1 MAQEDF
7 VIKIAD
13 FGFARE
19 ADGMIDSY
27 CGTPLN
33 MAPEILEKK
42 MYNLKADIWSLGVI
56 LFELITG
63 KPPFKARTKSE
74 LKANI
79 MNGEFKIPKQYE
91 ISIECLDFINKCL

>member
-1 MAQEDF
+1 
-7 VIKIAD
+7 
-13 FGFARE
+13 
-19 ADGMIDSY
+19 MIESY

-42 MYNLKADIWSLGVI
+42 QYNYKADIWSLGVI

-63 KPPFKARTKSE
+63 DPPFQASSKSE

-79 MNGEFKIPKQYE
+79 KMGDFKIPKHFN
-91 ISIECLDFINKCL
+91 ISLECLDFINKCL

>member
-1 MAQEDF
+1 MVHFPERKNVTSDFLMETNMAQEDF
-7 VIKIAD
+7 RIKIGD
-13 FGFARE
+13 FGFSRE
-19 ADGMIDSY
+19 ITGMVESY

-42 MYNLKADIWSLGVI
+42 LYNVKADIWSLGVI

-63 KPPFKARTKSE
+63 FPPFKANTKSE

-79 MNGEFKIPKQYE
+79 K
-91 ISIECLDFINKCL
+91 